1 MGQSST
7 IGSRMRAILILNILI
22 LVLGLGYGF
31 RVNDVLD
38 ALGGVVQETQRQS
51 DVNDNI
57 PAVFA
62 ATLGA
67 SLIANAVLNG
77 PTDTLNKIDCRC
89 GVEKSSRIVN
99 GEAVSVVNKYPW
111 MVALIYSGLFVEDV
125 TGSPNY
131 VGQEDNALREL
142 AFCRGSLV
150 SSKHVVTAAHCL
162 FNPFNPDMVLAES
175 DLLIRI
181 GDHNLVDMDETQIA
195 ENTLKVA
202 KITVHPEYEVV

>member
-1 MGQSST
+1 MTDTQVGGRGESFFLYSYRAQQGLLASQSST
-7 IGSRMRAILILNILI
+7 IGGRMRAILILNILI

-77 PTDTLNKIDCRC
+77 PPDTLNKI
-89 GVEKSSRIVN
+89 GNIPKSSR
-99 GEAVSVVNKYPW
+99 
-111 MVALIYSGLFVEDV
+111 
-125 TGSPNY
+125 
-131 VGQEDNALREL
+131 
-142 AFCRGSLV
+142 
-150 SSKHVVTAAHCL
+150 
-162 FNPFNPDMVLAES
+162 
-175 DLLIRI
+175 
-181 GDHNLVDMDETQIA
+181 
-195 ENTLKVA
+195 
-202 KITVHPEYEVV
+202 